1 VSRVY
6 ASAYQDDGIVVDDK
20 ADAQVSRERA
30 PARVWSPYQEAI
42 FDFAANGQGNAVVK
56 AVAGSG
62 KTTTMVEAMRRVTG
76 KSQIFLAFNKS
87 IAEELKQRGVNARTF
102 HSLTYS
108 PVTQARKCRDVS
120 TDKVRNLIDETMCDR
135 DAKLYGAFVSKLVG
149 LGKNAGIGCLVP
161 DSPASWVELAEHHDL
176 DLDHEDADYQTAI
189 QWASSILTASNHDGR
204 LDFDDLL
211 YLAVKDGI
219 SLPKSDFVV
228 VDEYQDT
235 NDIQIA
241 VIRKIM
247 KPTSR
252 IMVVGDPAQAIYG
265 FRGASTDSMD
275 KAIVEFSAKE
285 LPLTVSYRCPKSVV
299 EHAHQWVSHIEHH
312 ADAPQGK
319 VLNLAQ
325 EWTSKTF
332 KANDLIVCRTTAP
345 LMGTAYQLLKDRVP
359 CKILGRDIGQG
370 LKSLVKKMNSNGID
384 NLVERI
390 YTWKRREMEKAIAK
404 KQEAKSE
411 SIRDKADCLL
421 FLIRTLKET
430 KRNVP
435 GLYEVIDTLFADK
448 ANAVVLST
456 IHKAKGLEAN
466 RVYWLNHHK
475 CPAMWAK
482 QDWQRDQERNLCYV
496 ATTRAKSELI
506 LIEEKSDA
514 SPDEQ

>member
-1 VSRVY
+1 M
-6 ASAYQDDGIVVDDK
+6 SAVV
-20 ADAQVSRERA
+20 AGS
-30 PARVWSPYQEAI
+30 RVWSPYQDAI
-42 FDFAANGQGNAVVK
+42 FTFAQHGTGNGVVK

-62 KTTTMVEAMRRVTG
+62 KTTTMVEAMRRVPTG
-76 KSQIFLAFNKS
+76 SKLFLAFNKS
-87 IAEELKQRGVNARTF
+87 IAEELKSRGVNARTF
-102 HSLTYS
+102 HSLTYG
-108 PVTQARKCRDVS
+108 PVTQARKCREVS
-120 TDKVRNLIDETMCDR
+120 TDKIRNIIDETMGDD
-135 DAKLYGAFVSKLVG
+135 DAKFYGAFVSRLVG

-161 DSPASWVELAEHHDL
+161 DAPASWVELAEHHDL
-176 DLDHEDADYQTAI
+176 ELDHEDADYQTAI
-189 QWASSILTASNHDGR
+189 QWASAILSKSNHDGR

-219 SLPKSDFVV
+219 SLPKSDFIVI
-228 VDEYQDT
+228 DEYQDT
-235 NDIQIA
+235 NAIQIA
-241 VIRKIM
+241 VVRKIM

-252 IMVVGDPAQAIYG
+252 LMVVGDPAQAIYG
-265 FRGASTDSMD
+265 FRGATTDSMD
-275 KAIVEFSAKE
+275 KAVIEFNAIE
-285 LPLTVSYRCPKSVV
+285 LPLTVSYRCPKLVV

-312 ADAPQGK
+312 QDAPDGA
-319 VLNLAQ
+319 VRNLAQ
-325 EWTSKTF
+325 DWTTKTF
-332 KANDLIVCRTTAP
+332 KPNDLVVCRTTAA
-345 LMGTAYQLLKDRVP
+345 LMALAYSMLKDRVP

-390 YTWKRREMEKAIAK
+390 YRWKSREMEKALAK
-404 KQEAKSE
+404 KQEAKME
-411 SIRDKADCLL
+411 AIRDKADCLL

-448 ANAVVLST
+448 ANAVILAT
-456 IHKAKGLEAN
+456 IHKAKGLEAD

-496 ATTRAKSELI
+496 ATTRAKRELV

-514 SPDEQ
+514 IPDEQ